1 MTTLTFYDLP
11 ETISGGYLGAILD
24 SPSALDGA
32 VFADATTISA
42 RLSLQA
48 GATYDVILEGDF
60 IYGGLG
66 TLKGTVTSITFSVEG
81 YTELSIP
88 DLSADAAELWL
99 NMMSDVIPLLSGLL
113 DGDDV
118 IVAASSALHVNTGD
132 GNDDVTGSPQ
142 VDIIDGG
149 IGDNILRGL
158 GGNDKLQAG
167 SGNDTL
173 LGGDGNDYLS
183 SGGGNDVLF
192 GGNGDD
198 VLRSRA
204 GRNLLNGGAGDDNII
219 GGVQRD
225 KLHGGTGD
233 DDLSGSAG
241 NDRLFGDSGNDRLSG
256 NDGRDFLSGGDGN
269 DILDGSFKQD
279 ELFGG
284 NGDDTLV
291 GHYDDD
297 ILTGGDGADEFLFP
311 WFGKARGHGQGDY
324 VITDFDPTEDN
335 ILLHS
340 RFVPVTLT
348 QIDTDVLITSE
359 SGLSTITVQNA
370 IVSEIEDTLSLV
382 GKLYW

>member
-1 MTTLTFYDLP
+1 MTTLTFYELP
-11 ETISGGYLGAILD
+11 ETISGAYLGLTLD
-24 SPSALDGA
+24 SPRALDGA

-42 RLSLQA
+42 RLSFLA

-88 DLSADAAELWL
+88 DLSEDAAKLWL
-99 NMMSDVIPLLSGLL
+99 TMMSNVTPFLSELL

-118 IVAASSALHVNTGD
+118 IVAASNALHIKIGD

-142 VDIIDGG
+142 ADRIDGDD
-149 IGDNILRGL
+149 GDKVLRGL
-158 GGNDKLQAG
+158 GGDDILKAG

-173 LGGDGNDYLS
+173 LGGEGNDQLS
-183 SGGGNDVLF
+183 TGDGNDVLI

-198 VLRSRA
+198 ILRSGA
-204 GRNLLNGGAGDDNII
+204 GRNLLKGGAGDDELS
-219 GGVQRD
+219 GGIRRD

-233 DDLSGSAG
+233 DKLSGRAG
-241 NDRLFGDSGNDRLSG
+241 NDRLFGDSGNDRLLG
-256 NDGRDFLSGGDGN
+256 DDGRDLLSGGDGN
-269 DILDGSFKQD
+269 DILDGGAGRD
-279 ELFGG
+279 ELIGG
-284 NGDDTLV
+284 DGDDTLV
-291 GHYDDD
+291 GQYGDD

-311 WFGKARGHGQGDY
+311 WFRKARGHGHGDY

-335 ILLHS
+335 IRLHS
-340 RFVPVTLT
+340 RYNPITLT

-359 SGLSTITVQNA
+359 LGISTITIQNVL
-370 IVSEIEDTLSLV
+370 VSELEDTISIV
-382 GKLYW
+382 GRLHW